1 MKTKKSEF
9 GKINVSDLLNAL
21 YYFAGSFLL
30 SLLALTQ
37 VGVLPTKAQLITIVS
52 TSLSAGLLNI
62 FKNMAKNEDGSFGKK
77 EK

>member
-1 MKTKKSEF
+1 
-9 GKINVSDLLNAL
+9 L

-37 VGVLPTKAQLITIVS
+37 VGVMPTKAQLITIVS

-62 FKNMAKNEDGSFGKK
+62 FKNLSKNEDGSFGKK

>member
-1 MKTKKSEF
+1 MTRKKSEF

-21 YYFAGSFLL
+21 YYFEGSFLL

-37 VGVLPTKAQLITIVS
+37 VGVMPTKAQLITIVS

-62 FKNMAKNEDGSFGKK
+62 FKNLSKNEDGSFGKK

>member
-30 SLLALTQ
+30 GLLALTQ
-37 VGVLPTKAQLITIVS
+37 AGILPTKTQLITIVS

-62 FKNMAKNEDGSFGKK
+62 FKNMAKNEDGTYGKK
-77 EK
+77 IK